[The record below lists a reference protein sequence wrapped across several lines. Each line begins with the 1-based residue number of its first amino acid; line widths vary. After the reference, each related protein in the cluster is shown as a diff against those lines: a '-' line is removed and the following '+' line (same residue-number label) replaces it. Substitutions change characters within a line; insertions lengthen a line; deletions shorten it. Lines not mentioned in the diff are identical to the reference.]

1 MKKPVDPYDRR
12 KTSEP
17 ARHFHVPPPDS
28 DGKRPSSRSRSTYSQ
43 QLWGRSRSHSRTGMR
58 VLVDELKSS
67 TPRPKSPHMNNE
79 EPISFSHYPDGQ
91 PPPEVTN
98 GDEVDNA
105 KQQNGNQEQ
114 KVKKK
119 RKRKKRPIERDDFP
133 APPFPYARRRHW
145 SEPLRSSDSSEDED
159 GEFVETQYSSSEH
172 EEEPDPK
179 LEQTE
184 KTLKKISTGMA
195 SVFLQDLAAE
205 KQRKKSALKFVDPR
219 SAART
224 PAANREPQFRLRYD
238 NPVNASPSRI
248 AGHINPW
255 DDECDGHASS
265 RSFYSATPFLPSTP
279 GLVGG
284 RLSTTSPKGRKSSTL
299 PSRASPAHPLTYST
313 DFSTDISDGE
323 KESVKPVRVSSAYA
337 PTPSSMAAGASGGGG
352 SLPNMPPSSL
362 AATDDEDDDEMEYLP
377 QAANVYPLHLLLTSN
392 YRLPGDVDRCN
403 LERHLTDV
411 ELEAIFGVQ
420 REEFYRLPYWKRCDL
435 KRRNFLF

>member
-1 MKKPVDPYDRR
+1 MF
-12 KTSEP
+12 E
-17 ARHFHVPPPDS
+17 F
-28 DGKRPSSRSRSTYSQ
+28 SR
-43 QLWGRSRSHSRTGMR
+43 
-58 VLVDELKSS
+58 
-67 TPRPKSPHMNNE
+67 
-79 EPISFSHYPDGQ
+79 
-91 PPPEVTN
+91 
-98 GDEVDNA
+98 
-105 KQQNGNQEQ
+105 Q
-114 KVKKK
+114 K
-119 RKRKKRPIERDDFP
+119 
-133 APPFPYARRRHW
+133 
-145 SEPLRSSDSSEDED
+145 
-159 GEFVETQYSSSEH
+159 
-172 EEEPDPK
+172 
-179 LEQTE
+179 
-184 KTLKKISTGMA
+184 
-195 SVFLQDLAAE
+195 SVFWYWPIFGAKIQTNIY
-205 KQRKKSALKFVDPR
+205 F
-219 SAART
+219 
-224 PAANREPQFRLRYD
+224 RYD

-435 KRRNFLF
+435 KRRNFLFWIDYAFYFCLLLENFS